1 MYRLITTLAVAIV
14 VSVAATPT
22 APQAQA
28 QGSGGHWPQW
38 RGPNRNG
45 ISTETGLLQSWPQGG
60 PRRLFAAKGMG
71 GGFSSVAVTG
81 GRIYTMGDRRDGQY
95 VLAFQEADGAPLWA
109 TRVGSPHIDQYG
121 GPRATPTVDGDAVFV
136 VSSDGNV
143 VAMDAATGKQRW
155 RRSLPGDFGATTP
168 TWMFAESPLVDGGRL
183 IVTPGARQ
191 AAMVALDKTTGR
203 DIWRAS
209 MPSIGRAGVEGPD
222 YSSVV
227 IANVGGVKQYVR
239 LIGRGVIGVRA
250 EDGWFLWGYNR
261 VANGTAN
268 IPTPIIKDN
277 LVFTSTGYSTG
288 AALLELSP
296 APENR
301 TSMRERYFL
310 TGGDFQ
316 NHHGGMI
323 EIGGTVY
330 AGHGH
335 NRGIP
340 IAINLADGRTLWG
353 GNMRNAGEG
362 SAAITAADGHLY
374 FRYQNGVMMLIE
386 ASPTGY
392 REKGQFEI
400 PDVRQ
405 PSWSHPV
412 VAGGRLYLREQDV
425 LHVYDIRR

>member
-1 MYRLITTLAVAIV
+1 MHRLISTLAAAIV
-14 VSVAATPT
+14 AAVVALPAATPQSS
-22 APQAQA
+22 A
-28 QGSGGHWPQW
+28 GGHWPQW
-38 RGPNRNG
+38 RGPLRNG
-45 ISTETGLLQSWPQGG
+45 ISADTGLLQSWPQGG
-60 PRRLFAAKGMG
+60 PRQLFAAKGMG

-95 VLAFQEADGAPLWA
+95 VLAFNEADGAPIWA
-109 TRVGSPHIDQYG
+109 TRVGTTHVDQYG
-121 GPRATPTVDGDAVFV
+121 GPRATPTVDGDAVFA

-143 VAMDAATGKQRW
+143 VALDAATGKQRW
-155 RRSLPGDFGATTP
+155 RRSLPGDFGAPTP
-168 TWMFAESPLVDGGRL
+168 TWLFAESPLVDGGRV

-203 DIWRAS
+203 DIWRAM
-209 MPSIGRAGVEGPD
+209 MPNIGRAGVEGPD

-227 IANVGGVKQYVR
+227 VATVGGVKQYVR
-239 LIGRGVIGVRA
+239 LVGRGVISVRA

-277 LVFTSTGYSTG
+277 LIFTSTGYQTG

-310 TGGDFQ
+310 DGRDFQ

-323 EIGGTVY
+323 EIGGVIY

-335 NRGIP
+335 NRGTP
-340 IAINLADGRTLWG
+340 IAINMADGKTLWG

-392 REKGQFEI
+392 REKGWFDI
-400 PDVRQ
+400 PDVRN

-412 VAGGRLYLREQDV
+412 VTGGRLYLREQDV
-425 LHVYDIRR
+425 LHVYDVRR